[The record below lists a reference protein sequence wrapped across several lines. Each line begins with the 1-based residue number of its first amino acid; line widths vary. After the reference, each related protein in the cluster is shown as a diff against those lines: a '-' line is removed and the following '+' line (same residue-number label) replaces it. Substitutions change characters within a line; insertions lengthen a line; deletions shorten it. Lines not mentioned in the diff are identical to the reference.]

1 VVIGEKNYAQSQ
13 AFISATGE
21 ICSDAVFSM
30 YFPVLLKTIRLLFTT
45 EPKAAMKLTKR
56 IMLIDDDLDDQ
67 LLFRDAVHTLRPD
80 LQCEL
85 ASSCMEALKQLEESH
100 PDLIFM
106 DLNMPVMNGFDCL
119 AYLKNKS
126 EFRNIP
132 VIIFTTS
139 TTQSDI
145 NRTRQLGASWFMTKP
160 NDFNVLCEKLNKII
174 HKDSLEEQFMI

>member
-1 VVIGEKNYAQSQ
+1 MHNHKT
-13 AFISATGE
+13 FISATGE
-21 ICSDAVFSM
+21 ICSGAVFSM
-30 YFPVLLKTIRLLFTT
+30 YFPVLLKTERVLLTT
-45 EPKAAMKLTKR
+45 EPKAAMNLTKR
-56 IMLIDDDLDDQ
+56 IMLIDDDPDDQ
-67 LLFRDAVHTLRPD
+67 LFFRDAVHTLRPD

-85 ASSCMEALKQLEESH
+85 ASSCMEALKQMEESH

-126 EFRNIP
+126 ELRDIP

-139 TTQSDI
+139 TTLSDI

-160 NDFNVLCEKLNKII
+160 NDFNVLCKKLNKII
-174 HKDSLEEQFMI
+174 HKDSLEGQFMI